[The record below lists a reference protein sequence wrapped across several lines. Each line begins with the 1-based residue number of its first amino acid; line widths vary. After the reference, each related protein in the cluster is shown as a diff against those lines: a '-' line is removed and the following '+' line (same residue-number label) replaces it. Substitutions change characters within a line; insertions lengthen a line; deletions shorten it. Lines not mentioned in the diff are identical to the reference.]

1 MNALICPGVNSVA
14 ELGLGQWLWD
24 PRSIFPV
31 FLCKH
36 HVFLPFPWCWLP
48 SPESVTR
55 QRKHAEHLGCSEAI
69 IPCLQLLAGKA
80 LRHAQPGWERFLS
93 SGMER

>member
-48 SPESVTR
+48 SLNAIGVVGINGAS
-55 QRKHAEHLGCSEAI
+55 QRSANA
-69 IPCLQLLAGKA
+69 
-80 LRHAQPGWERFLS
+80 RD
-93 SGMER
+93 